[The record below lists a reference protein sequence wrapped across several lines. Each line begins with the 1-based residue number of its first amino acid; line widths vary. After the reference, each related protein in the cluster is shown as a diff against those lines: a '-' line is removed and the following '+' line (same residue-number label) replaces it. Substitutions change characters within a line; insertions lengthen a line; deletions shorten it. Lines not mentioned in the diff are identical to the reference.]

1 MESIK
6 YNINQ
11 ELMYKNNGN
20 SEETNRSCYHFEK
33 LEFSS
38 SINRSLLDIDATYVI
53 HLENNGRLDSVRK
66 QLNEFRPTRE
76 VFILH
81 NKGYKKCKKEEYI
94 NKAPLDLVDAYLYIF
109 KDAQEKDYKHILIL
123 EDDFIFSNKIKDK
136 VVQQNI
142 MNFINREKYDTYALG
157 TLPIIQ
163 KAYDNNTSLC
173 TGLGTHA
180 IIYSRNF
187 INKTLQKNKRN
198 IKDWEQY
205 VGGIERR
212 YIYNE
217 PLCYQLFPKT
227 ENQELWT
234 GFSKIAIYIIRLL
247 KLDVRVDPGYS
258 IAYIVSRGIYGL
270 CVMLLVWLFI
280 TVFKI

>member
-1 MESIK
+1 
-6 YNINQ
+6 
-11 ELMYKNNGN
+11 
-20 SEETNRSCYHFEK
+20 
-33 LEFSS
+33 
-38 SINRSLLDIDATYVI
+38 
-53 HLENNGRLDSVRK
+53 
-66 QLNEFRPTRE
+66 

-94 NKAPLDLVDAYLYIF
+94 DKPPLDLVDAYLYIF
-109 KDAQEKDYKHILIL
+109 KDAQKKDYKHILIL
-123 EDDFIFSNKIKDK
+123 EDDFIFNKKIKEK
-136 VVQQNI
+136 RVQQNI
-142 MNFINREKYDTYALG
+142 MNFINNKNYDIYALG

-173 TGLGTHA
+173 TGLGAHA

-198 IKDWEQY
+198 IKDWEEHI
-205 VGGIERR
+205 GGIERR

-234 GFSKIAIYIIRLL
+234 GFSKIAINLLRLL
-247 KLDVRVDPGYS
+247 KLDIQIEPGYS
-258 IAYIVSRGIYGL
+258 IAYMASRGIYGL
-270 CVMLLVWLFI
+270 CIIFLVWLFI
-280 TVFKI
+280 TIFNI